1 MPRAILIVLD
11 SVGCGFAPDAAQ
23 FGDEGANT
31 LGSIANAYSLNLPN
45 LSSLGL
51 GLACATAGGNVLRG
65 LECASPKALYG
76 SAIETSKGKDTP
88 SGHWE
93 MMGIPAPNF
102 GYFPNTRPCFPAS
115 LTDDMI
121 AQGKLTG
128 LLGNMHAS
136 GTDILDELGA
146 DHIRTL
152 KPIVYSSVDSVL
164 QIAAHEEAFGLER
177 LYALC
182 EITRKL
188 VDPLNICR
196 VIARPFTG
204 NAQSGFTRTSNR
216 KDNAMHPPEG
226 GLLSKVKHVV
236 SLGKIGDIFAHQHTG
251 REIKAAGNMALF
263 DTLLQ
268 EMPALPEGGLIFANF
283 VDFDTEYGHR
293 RDVMGYAK
301 CLEAFDARMPEL
313 LALLRPD
320 DCLII
325 TADHGND
332 PSFKGT
338 DHTREQVPIVCI
350 RGRQTGSIG
359 QRQTFADIGASIAA
373 HLGLGELETGLSFLL
388 PLVGE
393 GGLMKSSRMSDLLEP

>member
-11 SVGCGFAPDAAQ
+11 SVGCGYAPDAAQ

-31 LGSIANAYSLNLPN
+31 ISSIANAYPLNLPY
-45 LSSLGL
+45 LRGLGL
-51 GLACATAGGNVLRG
+51 GLACATAGGDVPRG
-65 LECASPKALYG
+65 LECLAPKALYG
-76 SAIETSKGKDTP
+76 SAIEVSKGKDTP

-93 MMGIPAPNF
+93 MVGAPAIIPF
-102 GYFPNTRPCFPAS
+102 GYFPNTQPCFPKH
-115 LTDDMI
+115 LTQAMI
-121 AQGKLTG
+121 AQGKLNG
-128 LLGNMHAS
+128 LLGNKHAS

-146 DHIRTL
+146 EHVITL
-152 KPIVYSSVDSVL
+152 KPIAYSSVDSVL
-164 QIAAHEEAFGLER
+164 QIAAHEGAFGLER

-182 EITRKL
+182 ELTRKL

-204 NAQSGFTRTSNR
+204 SIQTGFMRTANR
-216 KDNAMHPPEG
+216 KDYAMHPPEG

-251 REIKAAGNMALF
+251 REVKASGNMALF
-263 DTLLQ
+263 DRLLQ
-268 EMPALPEGGLIFANF
+268 EVPALPDGGLIFANF

-293 RDVMGYAK
+293 RDVGGYAK
-301 CLEAFDARMPEL
+301 CLEAFDARLSEL

-332 PSFKGT
+332 PTFRGT
-338 DHTREQVPIVCI
+338 DHTREQVPVLCV
-350 RGRQTGSIG
+350 RGKQHGSIG
-359 QRQTFADIGASIAA
+359 QRQTFADIGASLAM
-373 HLGLGELETGLSFLL
+373 HLGLGLDKGVSFL
-388 PLVGE
+388 
-393 GGLMKSSRMSDLLEP
+393 